1 MATPKSGPTAPK
13 ILDTETIEKLAGIG
27 CTLAEMASVMK
38 CSVDT
43 LANNFSEHIRIGRE
57 NGKAS
62 VRRMM
67 WRHAEQGNS
76 TALKYLV
83 TNVLHEKIED
93 TERKSAEEST
103 AALIMDKLS
112 GISTEA
118 ILRIV
123 RDNEP
128 KAV

>member
-43 LANNFSEHIRIGRE
+43 LANNFSEHIRIGKE

-76 TALKYLV
+76 TALKYLLTHV
-83 TNVLHEKIED
+83 QHKKIENL
-93 TERKSAEEST
+93 EHKSAEEST
-103 AALIMDKLS
+103 ANLIMEKLN
-112 GISTEA
+112 GISTAA
-118 ILRIV
+118 ILKIV
-123 RDNEP
+123 KDNEP
-128 KAV
+128 KVG